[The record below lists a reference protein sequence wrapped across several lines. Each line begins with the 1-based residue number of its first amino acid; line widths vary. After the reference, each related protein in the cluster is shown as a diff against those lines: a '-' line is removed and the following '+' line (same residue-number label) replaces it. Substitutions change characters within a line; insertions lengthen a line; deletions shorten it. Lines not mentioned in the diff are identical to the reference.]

1 MEWDV
6 ATNALIRCKL
16 KNTEHMVD
24 IAVASDG
31 MPRRLGCALA
41 EVCANILWGHGSLLS
56 QYRIYHPEL
65 DLRMCMEE
73 DLSGMIMGLLHTYW
87 DGVKTDSYMYKGTR
101 KFLTAR
107 YSHNQFS
114 LRPSAT
120 IDLDDFDYVY
130 LVEFRDAPPNE
141 WHENPRLPWIELQDT
156 DKAGWP
162 SDFLALC
169 TPKDDENTARSL

>member
-1 MEWDV
+1 
-6 ATNALIRCKL
+6 
-16 KNTEHMVD
+16 MVD

-41 EVCANILWGHGSLLS
+41 EVCANILWGHGSLLG

-87 DGVKTDSYMYKGTR
+87 DGMKTDSYMYKGTR

-107 YSHNQFS
+107 YSHNQFF
-114 LRPSAT
+114 LRPSST
-120 IDLDDFDYVY
+120 IDLGDFDYVY

-141 WHENPRLPWIELQDT
+141 WHENPRLTWIELQDT

-169 TPKDDENTARSL
+169 TPKDDEIAARSL